1 MNREHYAVTEIMQMT
16 GDFTWAAGHGKWLVP
31 PQAEG
36 FSRAQRRRQSTASG
50 TLFSGSV
57 LPALN
62 DESSANVD

>member
-1 MNREHYAVTEIMQMT
+1 MT
-16 GDFTWAAGHGKWLVP
+16 GHFTWAAGHGKWLVP